1 MQTGTISF
9 CDNHALNIKSNTIK
23 TNILELLEKE
33 YGIKILSKHY
43 DKFDGEKTISK
54 LRQNPYLVSLKS
66 NGNPYFMY
74 CTKYNNVNM
83 TMLIDKKIQHG
94 YFLPR
99 IIIVRKGFD
108 SSIYSNTLFE
118 GEMIKTSDKE
128 WVYVVNDILV
138 YKKNRL
144 TSMNILKR
152 LNLINDILENM
163 YKRYPQDIFHIQIK
177 KYVKCS
183 ELESKLLLMRDGLN
197 YTNRGLLFK
206 PMFTKFRDILLNFD
220 DSLIDNTK
228 KIKYLDVKDNKY
240 IDINDF
246 KTNHNQ
252 CEPNTKPDVNYNI
265 HNDKVFNVLKTDM
278 PDIYELYDDD
288 DKRLG

>member
-1 MQTGTISF
+1 
-9 CDNHALNIKSNTIK
+9 
-23 TNILELLEKE
+23 
-33 YGIKILSKHY
+33 
-43 DKFDGEKTISK
+43 
-54 LRQNPYLVSLKS
+54 
-66 NGNPYFMY
+66 
-74 CTKYNNVNM
+74 
-83 TMLIDKKIQHG
+83 
-94 YFLPR
+94 
-99 IIIVRKGFD
+99 
-108 SSIYSNTLFE
+108 
-118 GEMIKTSDKE
+118 
-128 WVYVVNDILV
+128 
-138 YKKNRL
+138 
-144 TSMNILKR
+144 
-152 LNLINDILENM
+152 
-163 YKRYPQDIFHIQIK
+163 
-177 KYVKCS
+177 
-183 ELESKLLLMRDGLN
+183 MRDGLN

-288 DKRLG
+288 DKRLGEACVPTLKASQYLVSKFTNTLLNEKVKIKFSYNDKFNNKWVPIITEN

>member
-220 DSLIDNTK
+220 DSLATDLGSCSLLTAS
-228 KIKYLDVKDNKY
+228 LQTRGL
-240 IDINDF
+240 
-246 KTNHNQ
+246 TNNAKG
-252 CEPNTKPDVNYNI
+252 TFFFIRI
-265 HNDKVFNVLKTDM
+265 HYVHVSRGVPCRTRPFLKGLTLTLTGAGGLV
-278 PDIYELYDDD
+278 P
-288 DKRLG
+288 